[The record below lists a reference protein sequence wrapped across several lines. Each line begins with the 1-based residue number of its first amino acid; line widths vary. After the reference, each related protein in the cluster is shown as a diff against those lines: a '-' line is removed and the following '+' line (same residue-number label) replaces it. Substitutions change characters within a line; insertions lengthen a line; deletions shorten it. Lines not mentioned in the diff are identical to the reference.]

1 MNSKSAAYYGPFF
14 WLALVSFCVPLVVA
28 AKAFNEV
35 RLTTKPTPN
44 PDASGVDH
52 DLWDYLLK
60 QYVTSGL
67 VDYDAMKRDY
77 LFATYLRQLSGAEP
91 SKLATDQE
99 RLAFLCNAYNAMV
112 VDGVISHKV
121 NQSVMDV
128 DVNGT
133 GFFDLKEHLL
143 AGETVSLNEIE
154 HRKIREVFQD
164 PRIHVALVCA
174 AKSCPAIRG
183 EAYVGSRL
191 NRQLDDQSKQF
202 ANQTKYVHFDIAT
215 NALQLSA
222 LLNWYGDD
230 WNAVG
235 GYLPWLKGLVADE
248 SLREQIELAEDGQVP
263 VEFLPYDWQLNS
275 QEAPANRVSER
286 TQEFGSGT
294 IPNG

>member
-1 MNSKSAAYYGPFF
+1 MNSKSAAYHGPFF

-35 RLTTKPTPN
+35 RVTTKPTPN

-52 DLWDYLLK
+52 ELWDYLLK

-77 LFATYLRQLSGAEP
+77 LFATYLRQLSGADP
-91 SKLATDQE
+91 SKLETDQQ
-99 RLAFLCNAYNAMV
+99 RLALLCNAYNAMV
-112 VDGVISHKV
+112 VSGVISHKV
-121 NQSVMDV
+121 TQSVMDV
-128 DVNGT
+128 DVDGT

-154 HRKIREVFQD
+154 HQKIREVFQD

-174 AKSCPAIRG
+174 AKSCPSIRG

-191 NRQLDDQSKQF
+191 DRQLDDQSEQF
-202 ANQTKYVHFDIAT
+202 ANQDKYVRFD
-215 NALQLSA
+215 NESGALQLSA

-230 WNAVG
+230 WNVVG
-235 GYLPWLKGLVADE
+235 GYLPWLKGLVTDE
-248 SLREQIELAEDGQVP
+248 NLRGQIALAEAGQMP

-275 QEAPANRVSER
+275 QETPAASVSEK